1 MENEKGRYVSMDVE
15 GCDVS
20 NNPDPDD
27 PVESS
32 PVQYHLAPS
41 PWFEIVLGNVVS
53 SD

>member
-20 NNPDPDD
+20 NNPDPD
-27 PVESS
+27 
-32 PVQYHLAPS
+32 
-41 PWFEIVLGNVVS
+41 EIVLGNVVS